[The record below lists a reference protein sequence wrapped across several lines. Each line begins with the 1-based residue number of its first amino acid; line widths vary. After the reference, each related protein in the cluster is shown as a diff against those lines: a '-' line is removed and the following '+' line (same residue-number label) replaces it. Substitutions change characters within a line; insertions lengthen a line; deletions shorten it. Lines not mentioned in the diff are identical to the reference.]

1 MTQTQQTQEKLER
14 LVFDTL
20 ESFGAELAEI
30 SREAGLKELDIDSL
44 DMVELGQIIE
54 EEYGVRLTGADFKE
68 TRTVGEAIDVIAARV
83 L

>member
-1 MTQTQQTQEKLER
+1 MTQTQQTQDKLER

-20 ESFGAELAEI
+20 ESFGAEPEEI
-30 SREAGLKELDIDSL
+30 SREAGLRELDVDSL
-44 DMVELGQIIE
+44 DMVELGQIVE

>member
-20 ESFGAELAEI
+20 ESFGAEATEI
-30 SREAGLKELDIDSL
+30 SREAGLKELDVDSL

-68 TRTVGEAIDVIAARV
+68 TRTVGEAVDVIAARV

>member
-20 ESFGAELAEI
+20 ESFGAEPTEI

-68 TRTVGEAIDVIAARV
+68 TRTVGEAVDVIATRV

>member
-1 MTQTQQTQEKLER
+1 MTQTQQTQDKLER

-20 ESFGAELAEI
+20 ESFGAEPEEI
-30 SREAGLKELDIDSL
+30 TREAGLRELDVDSL
-44 DMVELGQIIE
+44 DMVELGQIVE